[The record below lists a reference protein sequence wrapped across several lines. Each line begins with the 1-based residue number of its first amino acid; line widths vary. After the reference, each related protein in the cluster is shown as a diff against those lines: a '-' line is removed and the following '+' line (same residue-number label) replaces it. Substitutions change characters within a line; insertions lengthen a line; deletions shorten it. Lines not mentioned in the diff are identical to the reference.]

1 MKHLITNLGT
11 DKKIQKMEITDAGVE
26 DSGGYQLSFANTKS
40 NIINTFVDGMYLL
53 HLKM

>member
-26 DSGGYQLSFANTKS
+26 DSGGYQLSFANTTS